1 LCRGGS
7 RDGKRIN
14 GERRR
19 EYREGEDFSWRREN
33 GLSSSLRLG
42 RRRGRNDFSWRRSR
56 AIMEDPVSA
65 IRFTRG
71 RSTVQRDTQTSGS
84 QLSIDHDAWATGNAG
99 PPVGVWVCG

>member
-1 LCRGGS
+1 LRRGGS

-19 EYREGEDFSWRREN
+19 EYRESRDG
-33 GLSSSLRLG
+33 
-42 RRRGRNDFSWRRSR
+42 NDFNWRQSR

-71 RSTVQRDTQTSGS
+71 RSTVQREAQTSGS
-84 QLSIDHDAWATGNAG
+84 RPSIDHGTRATGNAG
-99 PPVGVWVCG
+99 PPVGARVCG